1 MEFLDGA
8 ATWFRNARIVT
19 ADRVFTGCLRVEG
32 GRIEEIGEDGS
43 SGAGLDFQ
51 GDYLL
56 PGLIELHTDHLES
69 HYVPRPAVTWH
80 AGSAVLAYDA
90 QIAAAGI
97 TTVFD
102 SFRVGVDEYDAGGQ
116 LGDEVAPLAE
126 AVRRAAEAGLLR
138 ADHLTH
144 LRCEV
149 PAPNVVDSLNELLAS
164 HSAELISLMDHTPG
178 QRQFRDLEKYFI
190 YYSGKSGRSQ
200 ADLEQVARERQKV
213 GRARALE
220 NRPRIVEVAR
230 TRGIALASHDDTTA
244 EEVALAHRDG
254 VTIAEFPTTLEA
266 AAASRAAGMATV
278 MGAPNVVRGGSH
290 SGNASARQLAEAGQ
304 LDILPSDYVPAALLM
319 AAFRLADAPAVGG
332 LAGAMRLV
340 SKAPA
345 EATGL
350 KDRGEIAVGRRAD
363 LLRVARHDGEP
374 VVRAVWREGRRV
386 ACGNSGLRAESRPA
400 HALTHHAAQYA
411 SVGGHA
417 PAGDMDSHGV
427 MSITSPVE
435 SRA

>member
-19 ADRVFTGCLRVEG
+19 ADRVFIGCLKVED
-32 GRIEEIGEDGS
+32 GRIDEIGERD
-43 SGAGLDFQ
+43 SGGGIDFQ

-69 HYVPRPAVTWH
+69 HYFPRRAVTWH

-102 SFRVGVDEYDAGGQ
+102 SFRVGVDEFDVGAQ
-116 LGDEVAPLAE
+116 LGDEAALLAE
-126 AVRRAAEAGLLR
+126 AIRRAADADLLR

-149 PAPNVVDSLNELLAS
+149 AAPNVVDSLHAVLAS
-164 HSAELISLMDHTPG
+164 HSAQLISLMDHSPG
-178 QRQFRDLEKYFI
+178 QRQYRNLEKYFI
-190 YYSGKSGRSQ
+190 YYSGKSGRSR
-200 ADLEQVARERQKV
+200 ADLAEVAGERQRI
-213 GRARALE
+213 GGIRALE
-220 NRPRIVEVAR
+220 NRPRIVEIAKA
-230 TRGIALASHDDTTA
+230 RGIVLASHDDTTA
-244 EEVALAHRDG
+244 EEVALARCDG

-266 AAASRAAGMATV
+266 ASASRAAGMATV

-290 SGNASARQLAEAGQ
+290 SGNASARELAEAGH
-304 LDILPSDYVPAALLM
+304 LDILSSDYVPAALLM

-332 LAGAMRLV
+332 LAAAMRLV

-363 LLRVARHDGEP
+363 LLRVAMHDGEP
-374 VVRAVWREGRRV
+374 VVRAVWRKGRRV
-386 ACGNSGLRAESRPA
+386 A
-400 HALTHHAAQYA
+400 
-411 SVGGHA
+411 
-417 PAGDMDSHGV
+417 
-427 MSITSPVE
+427 
-435 SRA
+435 

>member
-1 MEFLDGA
+1 MEFLDGGS
-8 ATWFRNARIVT
+8 TIFRKARIVI
-19 ADRVFTGCLRVEG
+19 ADRVFTGCVRVED
-32 GRIEEIGEDGS
+32 GRIQEIDENGS
-43 SGAGLDFQ
+43 AGAGVDFQ

-56 PGLIELHTDHLES
+56 PGLVELHTDHLES
-69 HYVPRPAVTWH
+69 HYVPRPAVKWH

-90 QIAAAGI
+90 QIATAGI

-102 SFRVGVDEYDAGGQ
+102 SFRVGVDEYETGAK
-116 LGDEVAPLAE
+116 LGDEVAPIAE
-126 AVRRAAEAGLLR
+126 AVHRAAKAGLLR

-149 PAPNVVDSLNELLAS
+149 PAPNVVDGLNALLAS
-164 HSAELISLMDHTPG
+164 LSVQLISLMDHTPG
-178 QRQFRDLEKYFI
+178 QRQFRDLDKYFL

-200 ADLEQVARERQKV
+200 ADVEEVARERQKV
-213 GRARALE
+213 GHARALQ
-220 NRPRIVEVAR
+220 NRPRIVEIAKA
-230 TRGIALASHDDTTA
+230 RGITLASHDDTTA

-254 VTIAEFPTTLEA
+254 VTIAEFPTTIEA

-290 SGNASARQLAEAGQ
+290 SGNASARQLAEAGH
-304 LDILPSDYVPAALLM
+304 LDILSSDYVPAALLM

-350 KDRGEIAVGRRAD
+350 HDRGEIAVGRRAD
-363 LLRVARHDGEP
+363 LLRVATHDGEP

-386 ACGNSGLRAESRPA
+386 A
-400 HALTHHAAQYA
+400 
-411 SVGGHA
+411 
-417 PAGDMDSHGV
+417 
-427 MSITSPVE
+427 
-435 SRA
+435 

>member
-1 MEFLDGA
+1 MEFLDGV

-19 ADRVFTGCLRVEG
+19 ADRVFIGFLEVRDG
-32 GRIEEIGEDGS
+32 LIEAIGEGPS
-43 SGAGLDFQ
+43 AGPGIDFQ

-102 SFRVGVDEYDAGGQ
+102 SFRVGVDEYDAGAQ

-126 AVRRAAEAGLLR
+126 AVRRAADAGLMR

-149 PAPNVVDSLNELLAS
+149 PALNVVESLDALLGA
-164 HSAELISLMDHTPG
+164 HSADLISLMDHTPG

-200 ADLEQVARERQKV
+200 ADLAEVARERQKV
-213 GRARALE
+213 GQARALE
-220 NRPRIVEVAR
+220 NRPRIVEIAKA
-230 TRGIALASHDDTTA
+230 RGIALASHDDTTA

-290 SGNASARQLAEAGQ
+290 SGNASARELAEAGH
-304 LDILPSDYVPAALLM
+304 LDILSSDYVPAALLM
-319 AAFRLADAPAVGG
+319 AAFRLADTPAVGG
-332 LAGAMRLV
+332 LAGAIRLV

-350 KDRGEIAVGRRAD
+350 KDRGEVAMGRRAD
-363 LLRVARHDGEP
+363 LLRVATHDGEP

-386 ACGNSGLRAESRPA
+386 A
-400 HALTHHAAQYA
+400 
-411 SVGGHA
+411 
-417 PAGDMDSHGV
+417 
-427 MSITSPVE
+427 
-435 SRA
+435 

>member
-1 MEFLDGA
+1 MGKA
-8 ATWFRNARIVT
+8 APQV
-19 ADRVFTGCLRVEG
+19 
-32 GRIEEIGEDGS
+32 EIGRLMEELTKLAAISEAEPPVVTRVVFSEAD
-43 SGAGLDFQ
+43 
-51 GDYLL
+51 LL

-69 HYVPRPAVTWH
+69 HYFPRRAVTWH

-102 SFRVGVDEYDAGGQ
+102 SFRVGVDEFDVGAQ
-116 LGDEVAPLAE
+116 LGDEAALLAE
-126 AVRRAAEAGLLR
+126 AIRRAADADLLR

-149 PAPNVVDSLNELLAS
+149 AAPNVVDSLHAVLAS
-164 HSAELISLMDHTPG
+164 HSAQLISLMDHSPG
-178 QRQFRDLEKYFI
+178 QRQYRDLEKYFI
-190 YYSGKSGRSQ
+190 YYSGKSGRSRS
-200 ADLEQVARERQKV
+200 DLAEVAGERQRI
-213 GRARALE
+213 GGIRALE
-220 NRPRIVEVAR
+220 NRPRIVEIAKA
-230 TRGIALASHDDTTA
+230 RGIVLASHDDTTA
-244 EEVALAHRDG
+244 EEVALARCDG

-266 AAASRAAGMATV
+266 ASASRAAGMATV

-290 SGNASARQLAEAGQ
+290 SGNASARELAEAGH
-304 LDILPSDYVPAALLM
+304 LDILSSDYVPAALLM

-340 SKAPA
+340 SMAPA

-363 LLRVARHDGEP
+363 LLRVATHDGEP

-386 ACGNSGLRAESRPA
+386 A
-400 HALTHHAAQYA
+400 
-411 SVGGHA
+411 
-417 PAGDMDSHGV
+417 
-427 MSITSPVE
+427 
-435 SRA
+435 

>member
-19 ADRVFTGCLRVEG
+19 ADRVFIGCLKVED
-32 GRIEEIGEDGS
+32 GRIDEIGEHDS
-43 SGAGLDFQ
+43 RGAGIDFQ

-69 HYVPRPAVTWH
+69 HYFPRRAVTWH

-102 SFRVGVDEYDAGGQ
+102 SLRVGVDEFDVGEQ
-116 LGDEVAPLAE
+116 LGDEAALLAE
-126 AVRRAAEAGLLR
+126 AIRRAADADLLR

-149 PAPNVVDSLNELLAS
+149 AAPNVVDSLHAVLAS
-164 HSAELISLMDHTPG
+164 HSAQLISLMDHSPG
-178 QRQFRDLEKYFI
+178 QRQYRDLEKYFI
-190 YYSGKSGRSQ
+190 YYSGKSGRSR
-200 ADLEQVARERQKV
+200 ADLAEVAGERQRI
-213 GRARALE
+213 GGIRALE
-220 NRPRIVEVAR
+220 NRPRIVEIAKA
-230 TRGIALASHDDTTA
+230 RGIVLASHDDTTA
-244 EEVALAHRDG
+244 EEVALARCDG

-266 AAASRAAGMATV
+266 ASASRAAGMATV

-290 SGNASARQLAEAGQ
+290 SGNASARELAEAGQ
-304 LDILPSDYVPAALLM
+304 LDILSSDYVPAALLM

-363 LLRVARHDGEP
+363 LLRVAMHDGEP

-386 ACGNSGLRAESRPA
+386 A
-400 HALTHHAAQYA
+400 
-411 SVGGHA
+411 
-417 PAGDMDSHGV
+417 
-427 MSITSPVE
+427 
-435 SRA
+435 

>member
-1 MEFLDGA
+1 M
-8 ATWFRNARIVT
+8 
-19 ADRVFTGCLRVEG
+19 
-32 GRIEEIGEDGS
+32 
-43 SGAGLDFQ
+43 
-51 GDYLL
+51 
-56 PGLIELHTDHLES
+56 
-69 HYVPRPAVTWH
+69 TWH

-102 SFRVGVDEYDAGGQ
+102 SLRVGVDEFDVGAQ
-116 LGDEVAPLAE
+116 LGDEAALLAE
-126 AVRRAAEAGLLR
+126 AIRRAADADLLR

-149 PAPNVVDSLNELLAS
+149 AAPNVVDSLHAVLAS
-164 HSAELISLMDHTPG
+164 HSAQLISLMDHSPG
-178 QRQFRDLEKYFI
+178 QRQYRDLEKYFI
-190 YYSGKSGRSQ
+190 YYSGKSGRSR
-200 ADLEQVARERQKV
+200 ADLAEVAGERQRI
-213 GRARALE
+213 GGIRALG
-220 NRPRIVEVAR
+220 NRPRIVEIAKA
-230 TRGIALASHDDTTA
+230 RGIVLASHDDTTA
-244 EEVALAHRDG
+244 EEVALARCDG

-266 AAASRAAGMATV
+266 AAASRALGMATV

-290 SGNASARQLAEAGQ
+290 SGNASARELAEAGQ
-304 LDILPSDYVPAALLM
+304 LDILSSDYVPAALLM

-363 LLRVARHDGEP
+363 LLRVAMHDGEP

-386 ACGNSGLRAESRPA
+386 A
-400 HALTHHAAQYA
+400 
-411 SVGGHA
+411 
-417 PAGDMDSHGV
+417 
-427 MSITSPVE
+427 
-435 SRA
+435 

>member
-19 ADRVFTGCLRVEG
+19 ADRVFIGCLKVDD
-32 GRIEEIGEDGS
+32 GRIDEIGEHDS
-43 SGAGLDFQ
+43 RGAGIDFQ

-69 HYVPRPAVTWH
+69 HYFPRRAVTWH

-102 SFRVGVDEYDAGGQ
+102 SLRVGVDEFDVGAQ
-116 LGDEVAPLAE
+116 LGDEAALLAE
-126 AVRRAAEAGLLR
+126 AIRRAADADLLR

-149 PAPNVVDSLNELLAS
+149 AAPNVVDSLHAVLAS
-164 HSAELISLMDHTPG
+164 HSAQLISLMDHSPG
-178 QRQFRDLEKYFI
+178 QRQYRDLEKYFI
-190 YYSGKSGRSQ
+190 YYSGKSGRSR
-200 ADLEQVARERQKV
+200 ADLAEVAGERQRI
-213 GRARALE
+213 GGIRALE
-220 NRPRIVEVAR
+220 NRPRIVEIAKA
-230 TRGIALASHDDTTA
+230 RGIVLASHDDTTA
-244 EEVALAHRDG
+244 EEVALARCDG

-266 AAASRAAGMATV
+266 ASASRAAGMATV

-290 SGNASARQLAEAGQ
+290 SGNASARELAEAGQ
-304 LDILPSDYVPAALLM
+304 LDILSSDYVPAALLM

-332 LAGAMRLV
+332 LAGAVRLV

-363 LLRVARHDGEP
+363 LLRVAMHDGEP

-386 ACGNSGLRAESRPA
+386 A
-400 HALTHHAAQYA
+400 
-411 SVGGHA
+411 
-417 PAGDMDSHGV
+417 
-427 MSITSPVE
+427 
-435 SRA
+435 

>member
-19 ADRVFTGCLRVEG
+19 ADRVFIGCLKVDY
-32 GRIEEIGEDGS
+32 GRIDEIGEHDS
-43 SGAGLDFQ
+43 RGAGIDFQ

-69 HYVPRPAVTWH
+69 HYFPRRAVTWH

-102 SFRVGVDEYDAGGQ
+102 SLRVGVDEFDVGAQ
-116 LGDEVAPLAE
+116 LGDEAALLAE
-126 AVRRAAEAGLLR
+126 AIRRAADADLLR

-149 PAPNVVDSLNELLAS
+149 AAPNVVDSLHAVLAS
-164 HSAELISLMDHTPG
+164 HSAQLISLMDHSPG
-178 QRQFRDLEKYFI
+178 QRQYRDLEKYFI
-190 YYSGKSGRSQ
+190 YYSGKSGRSR
-200 ADLEQVARERQKV
+200 ADLAEVAGERQRI
-213 GRARALE
+213 GGIRALE
-220 NRPRIVEVAR
+220 NRPRIVEIAKA
-230 TRGIALASHDDTTA
+230 RGIVLASHDDTTA
-244 EEVALAHRDG
+244 EEVALARCDG

-266 AAASRAAGMATV
+266 ASASRAAGMATG

-290 SGNASARQLAEAGQ
+290 SGNASARELAEAGQ
-304 LDILPSDYVPAALLM
+304 LDILSSDYVPAALLM

-363 LLRVARHDGEP
+363 LLRVAMHDGEP

-386 ACGNSGLRAESRPA
+386 A
-400 HALTHHAAQYA
+400 
-411 SVGGHA
+411 
-417 PAGDMDSHGV
+417 
-427 MSITSPVE
+427 
-435 SRA
+435 

>member
-1 MEFLDGA
+1 MEFLDGGP
-8 ATWFRNARIVT
+8 TLFRNARIVT
-19 ADRVFTGCLRVEG
+19 ADRVFTGCLRVED
-32 GRIEEIGEDGS
+32 GRIQEMRES
-43 SGAGLDFQ
+43 SSAGAGVDFQ

-56 PGLIELHTDHLES
+56 PGLVELHTDHLES
-69 HYVPRPAVTWH
+69 HYVPRPAVLWH

-102 SFRVGVDEYDAGGQ
+102 SFRVGVDEHDAGAQ
-116 LGDEVAPLAE
+116 LGDEAAQLAE

-149 PAPNVVDSLNELLAS
+149 PAPNVVDCLEALLAS
-164 HSAELISLMDHTPG
+164 HPVQLISLMDHTPG
-178 QRQFRDLEKYFI
+178 QRQFRDLDKYFFF
-190 YYSGKSGRSQ
+190 YSGKSGRSR
-200 ADLEQVARERQKV
+200 ADLEDVAKERQKV
-213 GRARALE
+213 GRARALQ
-220 NRPRIVEVAR
+220 NRPRIVDIAKA
-230 TRGIALASHDDTTA
+230 RGITLASHDDTTA

-254 VTIAEFPTTLEA
+254 VAIAEFPTTVEA

-290 SGNASARQLAEAGQ
+290 SGNASARELAEAGH
-304 LDILPSDYVPAALLM
+304 LDILSSDYVPAALLM
-319 AAFRLADAPAVGG
+319 AAFRLADTPAVGG
-332 LAGAMRLV
+332 LAGAVRLV

-350 KDRGEIAVGRRAD
+350 HDRGEIAVGRRAD
-363 LLRVARHDGEP
+363 LLRVATHDGEP

-386 ACGNSGLRAESRPA
+386 A
-400 HALTHHAAQYA
+400 
-411 SVGGHA
+411 
-417 PAGDMDSHGV
+417 
-427 MSITSPVE
+427 
-435 SRA
+435 

>member
-19 ADRVFTGCLRVEG
+19 ADRVFIGCLKVDD
-32 GRIEEIGEDGS
+32 GRIDEIGEHDS
-43 SGAGLDFQ
+43 RGAGIDFQ

-69 HYVPRPAVTWH
+69 HYFPRRAVTWH

-102 SFRVGVDEYDAGGQ
+102 SLRVGVDEFDVGAQ
-116 LGDEVAPLAE
+116 LGDEAALLAE
-126 AVRRAAEAGLLR
+126 AIRRAADADLLR

-149 PAPNVVDSLNELLAS
+149 AAPNVVDSLHAVLAS
-164 HSAELISLMDHTPG
+164 HSAQLISLMDHSPG
-178 QRQFRDLEKYFI
+178 QRQYRDLEKYFI
-190 YYSGKSGRSQ
+190 YYSGKSGRSR
-200 ADLEQVARERQKV
+200 ADLAEVAGERQRI
-213 GRARALE
+213 GGIRALE
-220 NRPRIVEVAR
+220 NRPRIVEIAKA
-230 TRGIALASHDDTTA
+230 RGIVLASHDDTTA
-244 EEVALAHRDG
+244 EEVALARCDG

-266 AAASRAAGMATV
+266 ASASRAAGMATG
-278 MGAPNVVRGGSH
+278 MGAPNLVRGGSH
-290 SGNASARQLAEAGQ
+290 SGNASARELAEAGQ
-304 LDILPSDYVPAALLM
+304 LDILSSDYVPAALLM

-363 LLRVARHDGEP
+363 LLRVAMHDGEP

-386 ACGNSGLRAESRPA
+386 A
-400 HALTHHAAQYA
+400 
-411 SVGGHA
+411 
-417 PAGDMDSHGV
+417 
-427 MSITSPVE
+427 
-435 SRA
+435 